1 MTPNMNLPVRS
12 IFAFAAGVIWMTS
25 TPPALAQLPDD
36 PTDVRPLVVGTE
48 APDVPLATAD
58 GTVTTLHTVL
68 GDAPAIVVFYRGG
81 W

>member
-1 MTPNMNLPVRS
+1 MTLNTWPPVHS
-12 IFAFAAGVIWMTS
+12 IVVLAVGVIWMTS

-36 PTDVRPLVVGTE
+36 PTDVRPLVIGTE

-58 GTVTTLHTVL
+58 GTATTLHTVL